1 VSDPASKD
9 GDFDV
14 VVIGSGPAGQKAAIQ
29 AAKAGKRVAVIERE
43 RQVGG
48 KCVHT
53 GTIPSKS
60 LREHALRQRVRR
72 LDLTD
77 QPMRSLLDGVGETIA
92 AHDAYMTAQL
102 ERNHVTLL
110 RGRASF
116 VAAGRPGENKPHLLA
131 MRRIDG
137 SQMRVAAPVVI
148 IATGSRPRTPPHL
161 APDHEHVLDSDSI
174 LALAYLPRSLLVL
187 GGGVIASEYAA
198 SFAALGCKVT
208 QADQFERPLGFLDP
222 ELTGFYVD
230 ELRAA
235 GGEYLPRFEAVS
247 SRWDGVS
254 QVRTE
259 FTNGQ
264 VLLADKVL
272 VALGRSANVDGLHLH
287 TAGIALTNR
296 GHIQVDERLQTTA
309 PGIFAAGDVIG
320 PPALASVSMEQGRR
334 AACHALGLLVP
345 SDPVSRLPAGV
356 YTIPE
361 IATVGLDENEARR
374 HFGEALVGRAR
385 FEEIARGQ
393 INGSQRGL
401 LKLVADPGGRRVVG
415 VQIAGD
421 GATELVHIG
430 QLGLAAELDVD
441 AYVDNVFNFPTM
453 AEAYRIAA
461 LDIVKQRA
469 QGAATS
475 SAPAGTRQNFCEN
488 FSPMVRGRLITE

>member
-1 VSDPASKD
+1 VKADQP
-9 GDFDV
+9 FDV

-29 AAKAGKRVAVIERE
+29 AAKAGKRVAVIERD
-43 RQVGG
+43 RKVGG
-48 KCVHT
+48 ACVHT

-72 LDLTD
+72 VDLMD
-77 QPMRSLLDGVGETIA
+77 EPLQSLLDGVGKTVA

-102 ERNHVTLL
+102 ERNHIELL

-116 VAAGRPGENKPHLLA
+116 VAPHELA
-131 MRRIDG
+131 MRRIDNT
-137 SQMRVAAPVVI
+137 QVMVRAPIII
-148 IATGSRPRTPPHL
+148 IATGSRPRTPAHL
-161 APDHEHVLDSDSI
+161 AVDHEHVLDSDSI
-174 LALAYLPRSLLVL
+174 LSIAYLPRSLLVL

-198 SFAALGCKVT
+198 MFAALGCKVT
-208 QADQFERPLGFLDP
+208 QADQLDQPLAFLDP
-222 ELTGFYVD
+222 ELSVFYVE
-230 ELRAA
+230 ELHRN
-235 GGEYLPRFEAVS
+235 GGEYIPRATATS
-247 SRWDGVS
+247 TRWDGVS

-259 FTNGQ
+259 FKDGRSI
-264 VLLADKVL
+264 LADKVL
-272 VALGRSANVDGLHLH
+272 VALGRLANVDGLNLEA
-287 TAGIALTNR
+287 AGIALSSR
-296 GHIQVDERLQTTA
+296 GHVQVNECLETTA
-309 PGIFAAGDVIG
+309 PGVYAAGDVIG

-345 SDPVSRLPAGV
+345 SDPVSRLPSGV

-361 IATVGLDENEARR
+361 IATVGLDEHGARR
-374 HFGEALVGRAR
+374 HFGGAIVGRAR

-393 INGSQRGL
+393 INGCQRGL

-461 LDIVKQRA
+461 LDIVKQRGRVSNSETVA
-469 QGAATS
+469 DVL
-475 SAPAGTRQNFCEN
+475 SAI
-488 FSPMVRGRLITE
+488 L

>member
-1 VSDPASKD
+1 LSQNAGSILSF
-9 GDFDV
+9 DF

-29 AAKAGKRVAVIERE
+29 AAKAGKRVAVIERD

-48 KCVHT
+48 SCVHR

-72 LDLTD
+72 VDLMD
-77 QPMRSLLDGVGETIA
+77 EPIQSLLDGVGETIA
-92 AHDAYMTAQL
+92 AHDTYMAAQL

-116 VAAGRPGENKPHLLA
+116 NGPGELT

-137 SQMRVAAPVVI
+137 SQAIVRAPIIV

-161 APDHEHVLDSDSI
+161 AIDHEHVLDSDSI
-174 LALAYLPRSLLVL
+174 LSLAYLPRSLLVL

-198 SFAALGCKVT
+198 MFAALGCKVT
-208 QADQFERPLGFLDP
+208 QADQLDRPLSFLDP
-222 ELTGFYVD
+222 ELTSFYVE
-230 ELRAA
+230 ELRKN
-235 GGEYLPRFEAVS
+235 GGEYISRAEATAT
-247 SRWDGVS
+247 RWDGIS

-259 FTNGQ
+259 FKDGRI
-264 VLLADKVL
+264 LLADKVL
-272 VALGRSANVDGLHLH
+272 VALGRLADVEGLALKA
-287 TAGIALTNR
+287 AGVALTSR
-296 GHIQVDERLQTTA
+296 GHIQVDDHLQTSA
-309 PGIFAAGDVIG
+309 PGVFAAGDVIG

-345 SDPVSRLPAGV
+345 SDPVSRLPVGV

-361 IATVGLDENEARR
+361 IATVGLDEHEARR
-374 HFGEALVGRAR
+374 HFGGALVGRAR

-393 INGSQRGL
+393 INGCQRGL

-421 GATELVHIG
+421 SATELVHIG
-430 QLGLAAELDVD
+430 QIGLAAELDVD

-461 LDIVKQRA
+461 FDIVKQRGRSVGNEMVA
-469 QGAATS
+469 DAIAAI
-475 SAPAGTRQNFCEN
+475 
-488 FSPMVRGRLITE
+488 L